1 MSMLLFVCR
10 NYDFYFPRFS
20 AGISTNLTL
29 EMHLSWHA
37 IYVCKLHGEV
47 YLISNRCPA
56 FFDFLF
62 CLLFGIYSRVD
73 KSLNALIQ

>member
-1 MSMLLFVCR
+1 MTFISHAFT
-10 NYDFYFPRFS
+10 
-20 AGISTNLTL
+20 GISTNLTL

-47 YLISNRCPA
+47 YLISNRCSA